1 MCLCVFKTIFS
12 LLRHT
17 LWLAVREIENDGD
30 ANVRWHTKCTFFIR
44 FNCLCGTSHIL
55 LSDLH
60 VGRLSRLPQLHWRS
74 WNLCTSLATGS
85 LVGIFLLLVSIFSS
99 GSEKKI
105 WEKINRICSRILIPY
120 AIRPLLLSH
129 LWNGTGCRRD
139 SNEWQMTSKSYNW
152 FDCFQIVVRQFHR
165 ASTVRVIDGS
175 AGTFQVPTNDHKMGE
190 IVKSCMK
197 WTTCKR
203 LHNKL

>member
-99 GSEKKI
+99 GSEKKNMRKNKSNLFQNSHSVRDQAASVVTFVE
-105 WEKINRICSRILIPY
+105 WNRMPSR
-120 AIRPLLLSH
+120 
-129 LWNGTGCRRD
+129 
-139 SNEWQMTSKSYNW
+139 
-152 FDCFQIVVRQFHR
+152 FQWV
-165 ASTVRVIDGS
+165 
-175 AGTFQVPTNDHKMGE
+175 TNDIK
-190 IVKSCMK
+190 IVQLIRLFSNFCASFSPRVNSSSNRWQSAVQAPFKCPLTTTKYTK
-197 WTTCKR
+197 W
-203 LHNKL
+203 